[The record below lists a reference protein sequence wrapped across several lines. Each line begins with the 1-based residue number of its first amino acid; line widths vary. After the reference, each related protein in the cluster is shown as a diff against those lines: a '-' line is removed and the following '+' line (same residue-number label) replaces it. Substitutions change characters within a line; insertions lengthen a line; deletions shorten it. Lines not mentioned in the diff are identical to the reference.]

1 MIGAVSSTAKQKDYA
16 ERFKTDYPFGE
27 AVLQLFAAAGARTTR
42 LSPVRQG
49 APPHSWALRVRLPQE
64 LEEHFSITRQ
74 FLVYCV
80 CTQDLQ
86 PRDVRRIPALIRDA
100 EGEVEAD
107 FSMLISADP
116 LAKAKLTEWS
126 AERTAGGITIV
137 PLSRKQLER
146 LLKDPNKSHVLSR
159 VIEGWVSERNLYD
172 ERAPVTGERFHGRAG
187 ILRDLD
193 RHLAKGGG
201 DVGLFGLRRIGK
213 TSVLLELADRLRQR
227 DATVPVFIDLESTSG
242 AAHAANRI
250 GHELARAI
258 AANGTLTERQARAV
272 LQMPDDWSAMDP
284 RLLIARVGDALRD
297 ALSGGVLKEHRLILM
312 LDEAESLLPNPDEPA
327 DFALDLFRALR
338 GVSQETG
345 QLNLVLAGVNAT
357 PTESPF
363 LGDHDNPLFG
373 SLAVYYLGPLEPE
386 ECEEMIRKIGRRMQ
400 VRWDGRAAA
409 ALTEHVGAHPLLA
422 RLAASDLVT
431 QFAERPLRPNLE
443 HAKAVLDGF
452 SERQSSVFEQMIQSL
467 KRYYPGE
474 LEVLQVV
481 ADGDQ
486 VFATELLEDDPALI
500 NHLAGYGVL
509 NSEHLSI
516 SIPAFR
522 KWLRLKR
529 RLSGPQRARG

>member
-1 MIGAVSSTAKQKDYA
+1 MICAMTAGSDHKSYA
-16 ERFKTDYPFGE
+16 ARFEADYPFGQE
-27 AVLQLFAAAGARTTR
+27 VLQLFKAAGARTTR

-49 APPHSWALRVRLPQE
+49 APTHSWALHVRLPRE
-64 LEEHFSITRQ
+64 LEDHFSITRQ

-80 CTQDLQ
+80 CTKDLQ
-86 PRDVRRIPALIRDA
+86 PRDVSRVQALIRDA
-100 EGEVEAD
+100 DGEVEAD
-107 FSMLISADP
+107 FSMLISSDP
-116 LAKAKLTEWS
+116 LSKTKLTEWS
-126 AERTAGGITIV
+126 AERSAGGITIV
-137 PLSRKQLER
+137 PLSRSKLE
-146 LLKDPNKSHVLSR
+146 LLLNGKKRSHGLSHV
-159 VIEGWVSERNLYD
+159 IEEWVSERNLYD
-172 ERAPVTGERFHGRAG
+172 ERSPVTGERFHGRTAV
-187 ILRDLD
+187 LRDLD

-201 DVGLFGLRRIGK
+201 DIGLFGLRRIGK
-213 TSVLLELADRLRQR
+213 TSVLLELVDRLNQR
-227 DATVPVFIDLESTSG
+227 DAIVPVFIDLEGTNG
-242 AAHAANRI
+242 AAHAAHRI
-250 GHELARAI
+250 GQELARAI
-258 AANGTLTERQARAV
+258 AAHGRLTERQAVAA
-272 LQMPDDWSAMDP
+272 LQMPSDWSTVEP

-297 ALSGGVLKEHRLILM
+297 ALTSGVLKERRLILM
-312 LDEAESLLPNPDEPA
+312 LDEAESLLPSPQKPA
-327 DFALDLFRALR
+327 EFALDLFRALR

-345 QLNLVLAGVNAT
+345 RLNLVLAGVNAT

-363 LGDHDNPLFG
+363 LGDQDNPLFG
-373 SLAVYYLGPLEPE
+373 SLAVHYLGPLEPE

-431 QFAERPLRPNLE
+431 RYPERPLRPNLE
-443 HAKAVLDGF
+443 HADSVLESF

-467 KRYYPGE
+467 RRYYPGE

-486 VFATELLEDDPALI
+486 VFATELLDDDPALI

-522 KWLRLKR
+522 KWLRLKGR
-529 RLSGPQRARG
+529 TSDPQGAF

>member
-1 MIGAVSSTAKQKDYA
+1 VTSAGKHKDYA
-16 ERFKTDYPFGE
+16 DRFRADYPFGE
-27 AVLQLFAAAGARTTR
+27 AVQQLFEEAGARITR
-42 LSPVRQG
+42 FSPVRQG
-49 APPHSWALRVRLPQE
+49 APLHSWALRVRLPQE
-64 LEEHFSITRQ
+64 LEEHFSINRQ
-74 FLVYCV
+74 LLVYCV

-100 EGEVEAD
+100 DGEVEAD
-107 FSMLISADP
+107 FSMLISSDP
-116 LAKAKLTEWS
+116 HTKEKLIEWS

-137 PLSRKQLER
+137 PLSRKPLER
-146 LLKDPNKSHVLSR
+146 LLLDRKKSHVLSR

-172 ERAPVTGERFHGRAG
+172 ERAPVTGERFHGRAA

-213 TSVLLELADRLRQR
+213 TSVLLELADRLEQR
-227 DATVPVFIDLESTSG
+227 EAIIPVFIDLESTSG

-250 GHELARAI
+250 GQELARAI
-258 AANGTLTERQARAV
+258 STNGTLTERQALAA
-272 LQMPDDWSAMDP
+272 LQMPSDWSSVDP

-297 ALSGGVLKEHRLILM
+297 ALQTGVLKEHRLVLM
-312 LDEAESLLPNPDEPA
+312 LDEAELLLPNPEEPA
-327 DFALDLFRALR
+327 EFALDLFRALR

-345 QLNLVLAGVNAT
+345 RLNLVIAGVNAT

-363 LGDHDNPLFG
+363 LGDHDNPLFE
-373 SLAVYYLGPLEPE
+373 SLAVYYLGPLEPD

-431 QFAERPLRPNLE
+431 QFPERPLRPNLE
-443 HAKAVLDGF
+443 HAKATLDEF
-452 SERQSSVFEQMIQSL
+452 PKRQSSVFEQMIQSL

-481 ADGDQ
+481 AEGDQ

-529 RLSGPQRARG
+529 KVSEPQSAQ